1 MACPSAGVPQGLG
14 QISALTLKSEEAPAA
29 GGVAGDCNWSVKPAP
44 CQAPGAVITTHHA
57 ASVMYPV
64 PALCQAHLTFFK
76 TPSASFPEPEHFA
89 RAAKRRL
96 S

>member
-1 MACPSAGVPQGLG
+1 
-14 QISALTLKSEEAPAA
+14 
-29 GGVAGDCNWSVKPAP
+29 
-44 CQAPGAVITTHHA
+44 
-57 ASVMYPV
+57 MYPV

-76 TPSASFPEPEHFA
+76 MPLASFPEPEHFA